1 MTSRNDAVAAAL
13 HANSA
18 DLLRFLQ
25 RRVGDDAPDVL
36 GETMLV
42 AWRRA
47 GDMPSDAA
55 GARMWLFGVAR
66 MSVLGH
72 RRDASR
78 RLRLA
83 ERLHGLVEPVEWP
96 DDDIA
101 IDVRRAIE
109 SLPAD
114 QAELVRLV
122 HWEGFSLADA
132 AQVMGLN
139 ASTARGRY
147 QKAREE
153 LTRLLALAVESA

>member
-1 MTSRNDAVAAAL
+1 MTNGNDAVADAL
-13 HANSA
+13 KANTA
-18 DLLRFLQ
+18 DLLRYLQ
-25 RRVGDDAPDVL
+25 RRVGEEAPDVL

-47 GDMPSDAA
+47 RDMPTDATQ
-55 GARMWLFGVAR
+55 ARMWLFGIAR
-66 MSVLGH
+66 MAAIGH
-72 RRDASR
+72 GRDASR

-83 ERLHGLVEPVEWP
+83 ERLHGLVEPVVWP

-101 IDVRRAIE
+101 IDVRQAIA
-109 SLPAD
+109 SLPEG

-153 LTRLLALAVESA
+153 LTRLLAVTVERD

>member
-1 MTSRNDAVAAAL
+1 MTGGNDCVADAL
-13 HANSA
+13 RANAA
-18 DLLRFLQ
+18 DLLRYLQ
-25 RRVGDDAPDVL
+25 RRLSDDAPDVL

-47 GDMPSDAA
+47 RDMPAEA
-55 GARMWLFGVAR
+55 THARMWLFGIAR
-66 MSVLGH
+66 MAVVGH
-72 RRDASR
+72 GRDASR

-83 ERLHGLVEPVEWP
+83 ERLHGLVEPVMWP
-96 DDDIA
+96 DDAIA
-101 IDVRRAIE
+101 LDVRHAIA
-109 SLPAD
+109 SLPEE

-132 AQVMGLN
+132 AQVMGRN

-153 LTRLLALAVESA
+153 LAMALQASSH